1 MQLKLQKLTQRCS
14 ELSLFL
20 TNKTNAPYRDKIGQ
34 MKPIL
39 RFSSMNSLKASYSD
53 AKREYMKLTGG

>member
-1 MQLKLQKLTQRCS
+1 MQLRLQKLTQRCS

-20 TNKTNAPYRDKIGQ
+20 TNKTSAPCRDKIGQ

-39 RFSSMNSLKASYSD
+39 RFSSMNSLRASYSD
-53 AKREYMKLTGG
+53 AEREYMKLTEG